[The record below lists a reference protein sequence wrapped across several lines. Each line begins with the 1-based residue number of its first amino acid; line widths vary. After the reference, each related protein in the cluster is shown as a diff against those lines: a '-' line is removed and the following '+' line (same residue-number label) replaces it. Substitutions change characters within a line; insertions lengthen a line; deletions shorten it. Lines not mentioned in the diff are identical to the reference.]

1 MDDFEMLLNES
12 LQDPEF
18 KKEWEENQTE
28 YEIMRML
35 IMARAEK
42 NLTQK
47 ELSELS
53 GVRQSNISRIE
64 RGMCIPNIPTLEA
77 IAKGLG
83 KKLKIEFV

>member
-1 MDDFEMLLNES
+1 MDDFEMLLEES

-18 KKEWEENQTE
+18 KKEWEDNQTE

-35 IMARAEK
+35 VMARAEK

-64 RGMCIPNIPTLEA
+64 RGTTKTE
-77 IAKGLG
+77 
-83 KKLKIEFV
+83 